1 VSRKSLSLITT
12 LAGSAILSAAACNM
26 GDAGS
31 PAGPAVADAAAPGV
45 QFQAEPPSVY
55 VAKVKNI
62 LVGDAPTD
70 AEVKAVEADPTQLK
84 GLITGWMTSAQYSAD
99 YQRKMLRFF
108 QLAFQQTQVVI
119 TDFDDQAFPVTADA
133 NSSTQGLLVQ
143 NAQESFAR
151 TMLAMTQSGQSMQGA
166 ATTTSFMMTPA
177 LMELYAFFDWW
188 QVDDAGTVTDTFKK
202 AYPTVTLTAEKSQGP
217 IPIADSLNPASPNYL
232 TFYDADLGNAALTAV
247 GCGQDP
253 ISYPASGYTLH
264 YLLYG
269 TLVGRT
275 VPVTALTP
283 TGKCNQYGGTA
294 AAPQITGTDF
304 TDWKMITIR
313 PPNAG
318 ESPTAFWDLATLR
331 TTDTLVLSVPR
342 VGFFS
347 TAAFFANWQTNTSNT
362 MRVTVNQALIVATG
376 ASVDGNDTTV
386 PPSTPGLDAEHA
398 APGTACYGC
407 HQLLDPTRSILS
419 ATYSWNYHTQTDTTL
434 TPVKGLFAFEG
445 VINTQM
451 NTVADFGNQLATHPL
466 FASAWV
472 QKLCYYANST
482 ACETTDPEFKRVVG
496 VFTSSGYNWNT
507 LVAELLSSPLTTY
520 ATPTQTAEDVGDVT
534 AVSRR
539 DHLCAALNVR
549 LGFADVCGLDLFT
562 VQAQQTTIPEIVS
575 GLPSDGYG
583 RGSVAPVLPNQPTLF
598 YRAGTENICEAVAAL
613 TIDTP
618 TAKQEA
624 GVKQWSSAQSTA
636 AINDFVNI
644 VMALP
649 PSDPRA
655 AQATSLLTA
664 HFMAAT
670 QSGATPTAA
679 LQSTFVA
686 ACLAPSA
693 VSIGL

>member
-1 VSRKSLSLITT
+1 VSRKSLSLASTI
-12 LAGSAILSAAACNM
+12 AASAILSAAACNM

-31 PAGPAVADAAAPGV
+31 PAAPSAGDAAASGV

-70 AEVKAVEADPTQLK
+70 EEVEAVAADPTQLK
-84 GLITGWMTSAQYSAD
+84 GLVTGWMTSAQYSGE
-99 YQRKMLRFF
+99 YQAKMLRFF
-108 QLAFQQTQVVI
+108 ELAFQQTQVVI
-119 TDFDDQAFPVTADA
+119 TDFADQAFPVQADV
-133 NSSTQGLLVQ
+133 NQSTQSLLVQ

-151 TMLAMTQSGQSMQGA
+151 TMIAMTQSGQPMTNA

-188 QVDDAGTVTDTFKK
+188 QVDDAGNVTDEFKK
-202 AYPTVTLTAEKSQGP
+202 AYPSVTITAEKSLGP
-217 IPIADSLNPASPNYL
+217 IPIAESLDPMSPNYL
-232 TFYDADLGNAALTAV
+232 TFYDPDLGNATLTAE

-253 ISYPASGYTLH
+253 IAYPPSGYTLH

-269 TLVGRT
+269 ALVGHT
-275 VPVTALTP
+275 LPAPSTT
-283 TGKCNQYGGTA
+283 KCQQYGGSA

-304 TDWKMITIR
+304 TDWKMVTIR

-318 ESPTAFWDLATLR
+318 ETPTAFWDLATIR
-331 TTDTLVLSVPR
+331 STNTLVMSIPR

-347 TAAFFANWQTNTSNT
+347 TPAFFANWQTNTSNT

-386 PPSTPGLDAEHA
+386 PPSTPGLDAAHA
-398 APGTACYGC
+398 APGSACYGC

-419 ATYSWNYHTQTDTTL
+419 ATYSWNYHTQTDPTL
-434 TPVKGLFAFEG
+434 TPVTGLFAFEG

-451 NTVADFGNQLATHPL
+451 HSVADFGNTLATHPL
-466 FASAWV
+466 FAPAWV
-472 QKLCYYANST
+472 QKLCYYANSV
-482 ACETTDPEFKRVVG
+482 ACETTDPEFTRIVG

-520 ATPTQTAEDVGDVT
+520 AAPTQTANDTGDVT

-549 LGFADVCGLDLFT
+549 LGFSDVCGLSVFT
-562 VQAQQTTIPEIVS
+562 AQAAQTTIPEIVS

-618 TAKQEA
+618 TAKQET
-624 GVKQWSSAQSTA
+624 GVRQWSSAQPTA
-636 AINDFVNI
+636 AINDFVDI

-664 HFMAAT
+664 HFTAAT
-670 QSGATPTAA
+670 QSGATATAA

>member
-1 VSRKSLSLITT
+1 VSRKPFSFASTV
-12 LAGSAILSAAACNM
+12 AASAILSAAACNM

-31 PAGPAVADAAAPGV
+31 PAASSAPDAATPGV
-45 QFQAEPPSVY
+45 DFQSEPPAVY

-70 AEVKAVEADPTQLK
+70 DEVKAVEADPTELK
-84 GLITGWMTSAQYSAD
+84 GLITGWMTSAQYSTE
-99 YQRKMLRFF
+99 YQAKMLRFF

-119 TDFDDQAFPVTADA
+119 TDFADQAFPVQADVNA
-133 NSSTQGLLVQ
+133 STESLLVQ

-151 TMLAMTQSGQSMQGA
+151 TMLAMTESGQPMTNA

-188 QVDDAGTVTDTFKK
+188 QVNDDGVVDDQFKK
-202 AYPTVTLTAEKSQGP
+202 AYPSVTLTVEKSQGP
-217 IPIADSLNPASPNYL
+217 IPIADSLDPSSPSYFH
-232 TFYDADLGNAALTAV
+232 FYDPDLGNSTLAAE

-253 ISYPASGYTLH
+253 ITYSPSAANLH

-269 TLVGRT
+269 ALPTRTLPAPST
-275 VPVTALTP
+275 V
-283 TGKCNQYGGTA
+283 KCNQYGGTA

-304 TDWKMITIR
+304 TDWKMVTVR
-313 PPNAG
+313 APNAG
-318 ESPTAFWDLATLR
+318 ETPTRFWDLTTLR
-331 TTDTLVLSVPR
+331 STNTLVMAIPR

-347 TAAFFANWQTNTSNT
+347 TPAFFANWQTNTSNT

-398 APGTACYGC
+398 SPGSACYGC

-419 ATYSWNYHTQTDTTL
+419 ATYSWNYHTQTDATL

-451 NTVADFGNQLATHPL
+451 NSVADFGNTLATHPL
-466 FASAWV
+466 FAPAWV
-472 QKLCYYANST
+472 QKLCYYANSV
-482 ACETTDPEFKRVVG
+482 ACETTDPEFKRIVG

-520 ATPTQTAEDVGDVT
+520 ATPTQTAEDTGDVT

-549 LGFADVCGLDLFT
+549 LGFDDVCGLNVFT
-562 VQAQQTTIPEIVS
+562 VQAEQTTIPEIVS

-613 TIDTP
+613 TIDVP
-618 TAKQEA
+618 TAKQQA
-624 GVKQWSSAQSTA
+624 GVKQWSSAQPTA

-649 PSDPRA
+649 PSDPRTP
-655 AQATSLLTA
+655 QATSLLTA

-670 QSGATPTAA
+670 QSGATATAA

-686 ACLAPSA
+686 ACLAPSS